1 MGGKQ
6 IKKAMGGRIGLKEG
20 NGKDDSMTGIAMA
33 IEERMRVICQGIWE
47 KTEYPGKEK
56 WSPSFYGSKSVRE
69 FLRQICNALAREG
82 FIKTPKGK
90 RLRQLEEK
98 RTAAIDVVMGMTETE
113 PTIHAVNKIL
123 KGTNIPL
130 LGGK

>member
-1 MGGKQ
+1 MKRKKKNIKLLKKEWELSVKVFGKKLN
-6 IKKAMGGRIGLKEG
+6 ILAK
-20 NGKDDSMTGIAMA
+20 
-33 IEERMRVICQGIWE
+33 
-47 KTEYPGKEK
+47 
-56 WSPSFYGSKSVRE
+56 SPSFYGSKSVRE